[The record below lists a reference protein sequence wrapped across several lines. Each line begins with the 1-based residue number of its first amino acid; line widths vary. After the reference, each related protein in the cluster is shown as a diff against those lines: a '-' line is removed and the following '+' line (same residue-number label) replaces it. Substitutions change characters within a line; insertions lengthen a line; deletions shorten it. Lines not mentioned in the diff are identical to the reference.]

1 MIHQSEW
8 IGERYKKIEDM
19 PTVSELVKDNN
30 RVHFAFYRSGFFY
43 YIIATANHIYE
54 FPVPIE
60 DIGNATLHDHDKAIT
75 FMRWIRKSIE
85 DGTIQERVIL
95 IA

>member
-1 MIHQSEW
+1 MIHQSKF
-8 IGERYKKIEDM
+8 IGERYKKIEAL

-43 YIIATANHIYE
+43 YIVVITNHIYE

-85 DGTIQERVIL
+85 EGTIQEREIL
-95 IA
+95 MA